1 MKDESKSS
9 FTNFSKRESLV
20 IFAMSLFLFGLMFV
34 RIEVVH
40 RKTEVME
47 AKLEKRI
54 QRIEDEMQ
62 MKVQTI
68 VKEML
73 LKEGKT
79 TKGDSRVHANVGKS
93 RATVQYVFEY
103 TGQDVAQALK
113 NTYNQDWPLDTS
125 LLSLFILNVYK
136 YTHSCKDHL
145 KQFIEYHVQR
155 IVSCRREEKQPILL
169 NLVNGQLFH
178 T

>member
-1 MKDESKSS
+1 M
-9 FTNFSKRESLV
+9 

-73 LKEGKT
+73 LTEGKT
-79 TKGDSRVHANVGKS
+79 MRGDSRVYASMGKS
-93 RATVQYVFEY
+93 RTTVFEY
-103 TGQDVAQALK
+103 NGRS
-113 NTYNQDWPLDTS
+113 TS
-125 LLSLFILNVYK
+125 TEEHLQSELTAWLFIAISIYFKCLQIY
-136 YTHSCKDHL
+136 S
-145 KQFIEYHVQR
+145 FVQR
-155 IVSCRREEKQPILL
+155 PV
-169 NLVNGQLFH
+169 
-178 T
+178 

>member
-1 MKDESKSS
+1 MEEGSKSC
-9 FTNFSKRESLV
+9 FTKFSKRELLV

-40 RKTEVME
+40 RETEMME

-73 LKEGKT
+73 LTEGKT
-79 TKGDSRVHANVGKS
+79 MKGHSRVYANMGKS
-93 RATVQYVFEY
+93 RTTVFEY
-103 TGQDVAQALK
+103 MGRSTRTQEQLRSGLTAWHFIMISTNFKCLPK
-113 NTYNQDWPLDTS
+113 NNSPKDRLNH
-125 LLSLFILNVYK
+125 LLSIMGNCLLLP
-136 YTHSCKDHL
+136 S
-145 KQFIEYHVQR
+145 
-155 IVSCRREEKQPILL
+155 REKSHILL
-169 NLVNGQLFH
+169 NLVND
-178 T
+178 

>member
-1 MKDESKSS
+1 MKEESKSC
-9 FTNFSKRESLV
+9 FTKFSKKESLV
-20 IFAMSLFLFGLMFV
+20 IFAMSSFLFGLMFV

-73 LKEGKT
+73 RTEAKT
-79 TKGDSRVHANVGKS
+79 TKGDLRVHASTGKS
-93 RATVQYVFEY
+93 RTSVF
-103 TGQDVAQALK
+103 
-113 NTYNQDWPLDTS
+113 
-125 LLSLFILNVYK
+125 
-136 YTHSCKDHL
+136 
-145 KQFIEYHVQR
+145 
-155 IVSCRREEKQPILL
+155 
-169 NLVNGQLFH
+169 
-178 T
+178 

>member
-1 MKDESKSS
+1 
-9 FTNFSKRESLV
+9 
-20 IFAMSLFLFGLMFV
+20 MFV

-73 LKEGKT
+73 LTEGKT
-79 TKGDSRVHANVGKS
+79 ITRHSRVYASMGKS
-93 RATVQYVFEY
+93 RTTVFEY
-103 TGQDVAQALK
+103 AGCSISTQE
-113 NTYNQDWPLDTS
+113 
-125 LLSLFILNVYK
+125 
-136 YTHSCKDHL
+136 HL
-145 KQFIEYHVQR
+145 G
-155 IVSCRREEKQPILL
+155 SGL
-169 NLVNGQLFH
+169 
-178 T
+178 TA

>member
-1 MKDESKSS
+1 M
-9 FTNFSKRESLV
+9 

-68 VKEML
+68 VKEAL
-73 LKEGKT
+73 LTEGKT
-79 TKGDSRVHANVGKS
+79 ITRHSRVYANMGKS
-93 RATVQYVFEY
+93 RTTVFEY
-103 TGQDVAQALK
+103 MGRSTCTQ
-113 NTYNQDWPLDTS
+113 
-125 LLSLFILNVYK
+125 
-136 YTHSCKDHL
+136 
-145 KQFIEYHVQR
+145 E
-155 IVSCRREEKQPILL
+155 
-169 NLVNGQLFH
+169 QLRSGL
-178 T
+178 TA

>member
-1 MKDESKSS
+1 
-9 FTNFSKRESLV
+9 
-20 IFAMSLFLFGLMFV
+20 MSLFLFGLMFV

-73 LKEGKT
+73 LTEGKT
-79 TKGDSRVHANVGKS
+79 ITGLSRVYASMGKF
-93 RATVQYVFEY
+93 RNTVFEY
-103 TGQDVAQALK
+103 KVQDVAQAL
-113 NTYNQDWPLDTS
+113 NSTYDQD
-125 LLSLFILNVYK
+125 
-136 YTHSCKDHL
+136 
-145 KQFIEYHVQR
+145 
-155 IVSCRREEKQPILL
+155 
-169 NLVNGQLFH
+169 
-178 T
+178 

>member
-1 MKDESKSS
+1 M
-9 FTNFSKRESLV
+9 

-62 MKVQTI
+62 MKAQTI

-73 LKEGKT
+73 VTEGKT
-79 TKGDSRVHANVGKS
+79 TTGDSSVHATVGKP
-93 RATVQYVFEY
+93 RATVFEY
-103 TGQDVAQALK
+103 TDQDVAQALK
-113 NTYNQDWPLDTS
+113 NTS

-136 YTHSCKDHL
+136 YTHSCKDHF
-145 KQFIEYHVQR
+145 KPFTEYHGELFLVD
-155 IVSCRREEKQPILL
+155 EKKNKPSFKF
-169 NLVNGQLFH
+169 G
-178 T
+178 

>member
-1 MKDESKSS
+1 MEEGSKSR
-9 FTNFSKRESLV
+9 FTKFFNGESLV

-47 AKLEKRI
+47 AKLVKRI
-54 QRIEDEMQ
+54 HRIEDEMQ

-79 TKGDSRVHANVGKS
+79 TTGHSRVHASVGKS
-93 RATVQYVFEY
+93 RTTVFEY
-103 TGQDVAQALK
+103 TGRS
-113 NTYNQDWPLDTS
+113 TS
-125 LLSLFILNVYK
+125 
-136 YTHSCKDHL
+136 T
-145 KQFIEYHVQR
+145 QE
-155 IVSCRREEKQPILL
+155 
-169 NLVNGQLFH
+169 QLRSGL
-178 T
+178 TA